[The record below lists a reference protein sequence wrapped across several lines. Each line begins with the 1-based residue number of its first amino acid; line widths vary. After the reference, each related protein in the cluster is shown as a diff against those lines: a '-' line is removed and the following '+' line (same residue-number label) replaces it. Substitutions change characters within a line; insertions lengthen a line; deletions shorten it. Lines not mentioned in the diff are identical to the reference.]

1 MTGIF
6 NLEIRFL
13 PFRTKPTHDSGLGP
27 TDKFVRILY
36 MMFNYTSMYPIAL
49 EQLILQ
55 MCALYFSN
63 IVYIWST
70 RVMFFNKAPVEAYC
84 WWTKSGQFRVHS
96 FHNMF
101 FVRELDIFEAQVSAI
116 RDVQSVLLRFEVWGC
131 NWTHPLR
138 HWGPQVESTS
148 WKFPNLNW
156 NCFDVVKNSDDL
168 SWWHF
173 SSYWC
178 HRIHLSATT
187 RIQQA

>member
-1 MTGIF
+1 M
-6 NLEIRFL
+6 
-13 PFRTKPTHDSGLGP
+13 
-27 TDKFVRILY
+27 
-36 MMFNYTSMYPIAL
+36 YTYPIAL

-70 RVMFFNKAPVEAYC
+70 RVMFFNKAPVKVYC
-84 WWTKSGQFRVHS
+84 WWTKSGQFRVNS

-131 NWTHPLR
+131 NWTQPTSPFS
-138 HWGPQVESTS
+138 GPNWNQLFE
-148 WKFPNLNW
+148 KFPNLNRNCVDLGW
-156 NCFDVVKNSDDL
+156 NGYQRLKTLMNL